1 MGPGEGIAPRCDLLA
16 PVHDWFTEGFDT
28 AELVLAPA
36 MVQSAGLGVA
46 YRGQPVL
53 RRVARF
59 RVDHGDL
66 TALLYL
72 QGFRRGEFHD

>member
-1 MGPGEGIAPRCDLLA
+1 
-16 PVHDWFTEGFDT
+16 
-28 AELVLAPA
+28 

-59 RVDHGDL
+59 RVYLGDL